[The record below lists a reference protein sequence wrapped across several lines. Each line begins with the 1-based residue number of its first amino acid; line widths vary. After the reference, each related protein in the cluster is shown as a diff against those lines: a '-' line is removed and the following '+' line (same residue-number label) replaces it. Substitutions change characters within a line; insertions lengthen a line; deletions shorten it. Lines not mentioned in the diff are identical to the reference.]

1 MIPSAPGGQPDP
13 RDPAGI
19 EPATFS
25 LEVHRPQQEL
35 HCSIVS
41 LASRLRPLL
50 PSLSQFASRAA
61 RIAALLP
68 AATLVPARA
77 TDALPPLQTHRCIV
91 RRYWTTHGGLGS
103 RARSRHPAPKD
114 PSPRGTTIDVIGGAS
129 WCTEP
134 RSERLC
140 LRQRRCACRL
150 QRKHST
156 TPYILH

>member
-114 PSPRGTTIDVIGGAS
+114 PSPRGTTIDVIVIPLHKPPHSLTRKAPLTHWLPVRIPFLLTS
-129 WCTEP
+129 V
-134 RSERLC
+134 
-140 LRQRRCACRL
+140 RRC
-150 QRKHST
+150 
-156 TPYILH
+156 Y

>member
-1 MIPSAPGGQPDP
+1 MIPSAPGGQSDP

-41 LASRLRPLL
+41 LASRLRPL

-68 AATLVPARA
+68 AAALVPARA
-77 TDALPPLQTHRCIV
+77 TDALPSLQTHRCIV
-91 RRYWTTHGGLGS
+91 RRYRTTHGGLGRRAPS
-103 RARSRHPAPKD
+103 RDPAPKD
-114 PSPRGTTIDVIGGAS
+114 HSLPGANIDG
-129 WCTEP
+129 
-134 RSERLC
+134 L
-140 LRQRRCACRL
+140 
-150 QRKHST
+150 
-156 TPYILH
+156 